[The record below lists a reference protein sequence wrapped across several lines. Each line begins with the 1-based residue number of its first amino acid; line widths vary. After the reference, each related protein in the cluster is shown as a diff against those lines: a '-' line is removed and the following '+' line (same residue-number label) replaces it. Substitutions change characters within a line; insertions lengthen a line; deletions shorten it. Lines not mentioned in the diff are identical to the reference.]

1 VGGEVRRGRITLKMD
16 AATLITEFLELTG
29 LEHQTVLAAL
39 IRFVVETGEMEV
51 SSLRTLLKKIEEGN

>member
-1 VGGEVRRGRITLKMD
+1 MD